1 MSYNQQFYPGYMPNP
16 AAYGY
21 QPQPQ
26 YPQYPQSSCLFVN
39 SINEMNNVRVMPNA
53 YYLGINRDSKEIY
66 VRKMNNDGNIEVET
80 YTLKSES
87 KVKSEYELL
96 NDRLTGI
103 EQLLK
108 EKSNV
113 QSNEYVGKQPVSE

>member
-1 MSYNQQFYPGYMPNP
+1 MPNW
-16 AAYGY
+16 
-21 QPQPQ
+21 
-26 YPQYPQSSCLFVN
+26 
-39 SINEMNNVRVMPNA
+39 

-96 NDRLTGI
+96 DERLTGI

-108 EKSNV
+108 EKLNV
-113 QSNEYVGKQPVSE
+113 QHNEYVSKQPVSE

>member
-1 MSYNQQFYPGYMPNP
+1 MSYGQQFYPGYMPNP
-16 AAYGY
+16 TPYGY

-26 YPQYPQSSCLFVN
+26 YPQTTCSFINSVN
-39 SINEMNNVRVMPNA
+39 ELNNIRVMPNW

-96 NDRLTGI
+96 DERLTGI

-108 EKSNV
+108 EKLNV
-113 QSNEYVGKQPVSE
+113 QHNEYVSKQPVSE